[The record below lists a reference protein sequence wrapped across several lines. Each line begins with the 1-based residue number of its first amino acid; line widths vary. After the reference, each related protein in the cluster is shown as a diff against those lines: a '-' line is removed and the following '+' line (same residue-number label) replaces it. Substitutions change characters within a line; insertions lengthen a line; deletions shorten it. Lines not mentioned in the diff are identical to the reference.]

1 MRIASFPAGNS
12 EKKTN
17 LTSRRHS
24 DGELNRA
31 LPKQIIKDFPGGRKE
46 KEKRHEKSNKKR
58 KTEDKQFLS
67 PNAFLFTRR
76 HESLRGQYSE
86 GYRMNSKQIAQSVA
100 GAIQG

>member
-1 MRIASFPAGNS
+1 M
-12 EKKTN
+12 
-17 LTSRRHS
+17 
-24 DGELNRA
+24 
-31 LPKQIIKDFPGGRKE
+31 FPGGNVWRKE

-86 GYRMNSKQIAQSVA
+86 GYRMSTKQIAQSGA